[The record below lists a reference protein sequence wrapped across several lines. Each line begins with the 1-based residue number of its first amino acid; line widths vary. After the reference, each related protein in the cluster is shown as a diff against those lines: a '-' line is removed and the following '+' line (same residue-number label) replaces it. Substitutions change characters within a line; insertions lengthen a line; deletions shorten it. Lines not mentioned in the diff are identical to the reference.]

1 MIQIE
6 NAKKVF
12 YTKAGKVYALD
23 NVSLSVEKGDIFG
36 VIGYSGAGKST
47 LLRLV
52 NGLEKPDSGKVLI
65 DGKDITTLSKAELNG
80 MRKNIGM
87 VFQQFNLLE
96 SQTVYQNIAL
106 PLIMSGMK
114 KKEIQI
120 RVEELLNFVG
130 LDKKSK
136 AYVSQLS
143 GGQKQRVGIARAIAT
158 NPKILLCDE
167 ATSALDPKT
176 TDEVLDLLVDINRR
190 LGLTIVVITHEMQ
203 VIKDLCDK
211 VAVLDHGVIAENGTV
226 LEIFT
231 NPKEPITKEF
241 MSVLSSNELP
251 AAYRNGKVH
260 KEYIKDATMLL
271 RLTFIGESA
280 DNPVIA
286 GLIRK
291 FPELD
296 ISILFGDL
304 SQIQMVQFGRMI
316 IGLDGKEDQIKD
328 AIKSLMEQD
337 LKVEVI
343 GYVQRRTHA
352 TA

>member
-1 MIQIE
+1 
-6 NAKKVF
+6 
-12 YTKAGKVYALD
+12 
-23 NVSLSVEKGDIFG
+23 
-36 VIGYSGAGKST
+36 
-47 LLRLV
+47 
-52 NGLEKPDSGKVLI
+52 
-65 DGKDITTLSKAELNG
+65 
-80 MRKNIGM
+80 
-87 VFQQFNLLE
+87 
-96 SQTVYQNIAL
+96 
-106 PLIMSGMK
+106 
-114 KKEIQI
+114 
-120 RVEELLNFVG
+120 
-130 LDKKSK
+130 
-136 AYVSQLS
+136 
-143 GGQKQRVGIARAIAT
+143 
-158 NPKILLCDE
+158 
-167 ATSALDPKT
+167 
-176 TDEVLDLLVDINRR
+176 
-190 LGLTIVVITHEMQ
+190 
-203 VIKDLCDK
+203 
-211 VAVLDHGVIAENGTV
+211 
-226 LEIFT
+226 
-231 NPKEPITKEF
+231 

-343 GYVQRRTHA
+343 GYVQRRTHV

>member
-12 YTKAGKVYALD
+12 HTKAGKVYALD

-52 NGLEKPDSGKVLI
+52 NGLEKPDSGKVVI
-65 DGKDITTLSKAELNG
+65 DGKDITNLSKAELNG

-87 VFQQFNLLE
+87 IFQQFNLLE
-96 SQTVYQNIAL
+96 SQTVYQNTAL

-114 KKEIQI
+114 KKEIEA

-176 TDEVLDLLVDINRR
+176 TESVLKLLKKINTE
-190 LGLTIVVITHEMQ
+190 LEITILLITHEMN
-203 VIKDLCDK
+203 VISKICNK
-211 VAVLDHGVIAENGTV
+211 VAVMEGGQICEQGKTV
-226 LEIFT
+226 NVFR
-231 NPKEPITKEF
+231 NPVKSITKEF
-241 MSVLSSNELP
+241 VNTVINSSIPNALLKDLNYEDPIIRITFFGENSKQSLISKINKQFQVDTTILFASVNEL
-251 AAYRNGKVH
+251 GDSILGILILQLK
-260 KEYIKDATMLL
+260 
-271 RLTFIGESA
+271 GEEEE
-280 DNPVIA
+280 
-286 GLIRK
+286 IRK
-291 FPELD
+291 VED
-296 ISILFGDL
+296 YIG
-304 SQIQMVQFGRMI
+304 SQNVGIERMVI
-316 IGLDGKEDQIKD
+316 
-328 AIKSLMEQD
+328 
-337 LKVEVI
+337 
-343 GYVQRRTHA
+343 
-352 TA
+352 

>member
-1 MIQIE
+1 
-6 NAKKVF
+6 
-12 YTKAGKVYALD
+12 
-23 NVSLSVEKGDIFG
+23 
-36 VIGYSGAGKST
+36 
-47 LLRLV
+47 
-52 NGLEKPDSGKVLI
+52 
-65 DGKDITTLSKAELNG
+65 
-80 MRKNIGM
+80 
-87 VFQQFNLLE
+87 
-96 SQTVYQNIAL
+96 
-106 PLIMSGMK
+106 
-114 KKEIQI
+114 
-120 RVEELLNFVG
+120 
-130 LDKKSK
+130 
-136 AYVSQLS
+136 
-143 GGQKQRVGIARAIAT
+143 
-158 NPKILLCDE
+158 
-167 ATSALDPKT
+167 
-176 TDEVLDLLVDINRR
+176 
-190 LGLTIVVITHEMQ
+190 MQ

-304 SQIQMVQFGRMI
+304 SQIQMVQFRRMI